1 MITVS
6 VNNQLKTVPAASSV
20 SQALSLWDYRGEK
33 IAVAIN
39 GEFVPRSRYEQHQ
52 LLADDCIDIVTPVQG
67 G

>member
-6 VNNQLKTVPAASSV
+6 VNDQAKTIPTASSV
-20 SQALSLWDYRGEK
+20 SQALSLWDYCDEK

-39 GEFVPRSRYEQHQ
+39 GEFVPRSGYAEHQ
-52 LLADDCIDIVTPVQG
+52 LQADDCIDIVAPVQG